1 VRDSSREEDDTMI
14 EEKRKREREKSEPPI
29 SDLLTLL
36 DGKWGI
42 ENL

>member
-1 VRDSSREEDDTMI
+1 VRDSSSEDDTMM
-14 EEKRKREREKSEPPI
+14 EEKRKRERKERAAPI